1 MSLTKRLYFDQLEVN
16 SPEARISRI
25 SQSIEIA
32 ARIIS
37 EEYTP
42 NIADL
47 EIAGRRLFAALR
59 ELDALA
65 FELQKPNV
73 VSS

>member
-59 ELDALA
+59 ELDALTFDRDA
-65 FELQKPNV
+65 SNSL
-73 VSS
+73 S